1 MGKAVVTPVPDE
13 NGLIA
18 AALKL
23 SRKLLRKEL
32 PERWHHTQGVA
43 RRAAELAVTVP
54 EQDRA
59 VLIAAAWLHDIGYAP
74 SIQKTGFHPLDGA
87 LYLRELG
94 WDERVTA
101 LVCQHSGARFVP
113 AERGFGP
120 VMAEFPFIEDP
131 VSDAL
136 TFADQTVGPHGRR
149 MTVTYRIAEAIARHG
164 PDSPNAPARVDRI
177 PYLLAAAER
186 VEQRLTES
194 RRQGAPARP
203 HDAADTSSAPAG
215 ATGPNGKA
223 SEEPVYAEAGGDAD
237 TLPSQPEASPDERA
251 GDAAALANAG
261 KTPG

>member
-1 MGKAVVTPVPDE
+1 MPKGVVTPVPDKE
-13 NGLIA
+13 KLIA

-32 PERWHHTQGVA
+32 PERWQHTQGVA

-74 SIQKTGFHPLDGA
+74 SIHQTGFHPLDGA
-87 LYLRELG
+87 LHLRELG

-120 VMAEFPFIEDP
+120 MMAEFPFVEDA

-149 MTVTYRIAEAIARHG
+149 MTVAYRIAEAIARHG
-164 PDSPNAPARVDRI
+164 PDSPNAPARVERI

-186 VEQRLTES
+186 VELRLAES
-194 RRQGAPARP
+194 RRKPPESAATNGA
-203 HDAADTSSAPAG
+203 AAVPTDRAG
-215 ATGPNGKA
+215 ANGSGGGAA
-223 SEEPVYAEAGGDAD
+223 SGSDVPVDA
-237 TLPSQPEASPDERA
+237 TAPEAQP
-251 GDAAALANAG
+251 ALATAG
-261 KTPG
+261 NEPA